1 MVPTLSNK
9 STPLPT
15 VLIDGMKSAQSRA
28 KHQEKAAAGKKG
40 GGGQKK
46 TKFIKPGYGK
56 YDLDT
61 GLAKDEKIKARSSVK
76 HDPAKAGNQF

>member
-40 GGGQKK
+40 GGGSSGMQERKGGDMGQAMAAAQAERARVKAMREEKK
-46 TKFIKPGYGK
+46 AKGK
-56 YDLDT
+56 
-61 GLAKDEKIKARSSVK
+61 
-76 HDPAKAGNQF
+76 